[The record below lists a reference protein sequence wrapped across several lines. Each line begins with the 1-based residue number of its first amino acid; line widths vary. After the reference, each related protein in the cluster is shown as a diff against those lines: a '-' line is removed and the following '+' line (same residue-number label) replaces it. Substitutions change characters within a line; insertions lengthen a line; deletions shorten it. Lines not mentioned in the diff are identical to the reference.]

1 MLITAIGELLI
12 DLTHAG
18 FDPQGV
24 ELFAA
29 NPGGAPAN
37 VAAACAKLGAESAFI
52 GRVGKDVFGESAVRL
67 LRSCGVDTSG
77 VSFDGNAPTT
87 LAVVSLDG
95 QGERSFQFY
104 RDMGADTRLAREHV
118 PDGMIASSRVLHF
131 GSLSL
136 THEPCRSAL
145 LHALDVAE
153 ANGVLRSYDAN
164 YRASLWHGEGEAV
177 EAMRYLLHRA
187 DIVKLSAEEL
197 ALLAGGEGGIEAASR
212 RVLECGCALLFV
224 TCGAEGAYWA
234 GTDSFGF
241 TPAEKIAAVDTN
253 GAGDSFMG
261 AALTRLAGVSRR
273 ELRALG
279 DGFLREVTA
288 FASRAAAITCTRHGT
303 IPALPASDEL

>member
-52 GRVGKDVFGESAVRL
+52 GRVGKDAFGESAVRL

-77 VSFDGNAPTT
+77 VSFDVNAPTT

-197 ALLAGGEGGIEAASR
+197 ALLAGGEGGIEAAAR

-234 GTDSFGF
+234 GANSFGF

-288 FASRAAAITCTRHGT
+288 FASRAAAITCTRYGT